1 MSSEDDRS
9 MLTVL
14 RFKMP
19 RLSNGP
25 NRLRHLTVNVRL
37 EETFSSAPHD
47 SAVGLQGA
55 RPAGRILIRLK
66 RKFGEQSAGKCDN

>member
-1 MSSEDDRS
+1 

-25 NRLRHLTVNVRL
+25 NLTVNVRL

-55 RPAGRILIRLK
+55 RPAGRVLIRLK